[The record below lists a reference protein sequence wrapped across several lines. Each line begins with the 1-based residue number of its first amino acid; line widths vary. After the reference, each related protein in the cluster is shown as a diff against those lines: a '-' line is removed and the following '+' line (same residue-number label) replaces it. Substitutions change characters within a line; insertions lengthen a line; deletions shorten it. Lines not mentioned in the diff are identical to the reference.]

1 MRSDRGRKGSPMQNR
16 ESGRTVASPSLVALA
31 GMLAL
36 ASAMGISR
44 FVYTPILPVMA
55 ASLGLGPGT
64 AGLIASANFAGY
76 LSGAIAATARR
87 LPGGRR
93 VWFVGSLAVSALTTM
108 MMGFASGLPEF
119 LLLRFAG
126 GAAGAFVLVLATA
139 AVIETLAEAGRN
151 GLGAL
156 HYAGV
161 GVGIALSAIVVA
173 LLNSQG
179 VGWRTLWI
187 VTGLIALALTPLP
200 ALALRWRAPLAG
212 SAALS
217 APIGRAMLPL
227 SICHFLFGFGY
238 AVTATFLIAMARAA
252 PETRSVEPLI
262 WTVVGVTAAPS
273 LILWLW
279 VAGRI
284 GSRRAYAIA
293 SILESAGV
301 LLAGG
306 WPTPAGLLAGA
317 ALLGGT
323 FMGITALGF
332 SVARTA
338 GGAGQERRFAIIT
351 IGFSLGQA
359 LGPVLG
365 GALAEM
371 SGNYWSASALAA
383 SALLL
388 AAVLVIVTAP
398 AARVTE
404 PTSMDC

>member
-1 MRSDRGRKGSPMQNR
+1 MHTAEPRQ
-16 ESGRTVASPSLVALA
+16 TAASPPLIALG

-44 FVYTPILPVMA
+44 FVYTPILPIMA

-93 VWFVGSLAVSALTTM
+93 AWFIASLATSALTTM
-108 MMGFASGLPEF
+108 LMGFASGLPAF
-119 LLLRFAG
+119 LVLRFIG
-126 GAAGAFVLVLATA
+126 GASGAFVLVLATA
-139 AVIETLAEAGRN
+139 AVIGALADAGRSQ
-151 GLGAL
+151 LGAL

-173 LLNSQG
+173 LLNAQG
-179 VGWRTLWI
+179 ADWRTLWI

-200 ALALRWRAPLAG
+200 VLALRWQAPKPDPATPAVPVG
-212 SAALS
+212 
-217 APIGRAMLPL
+217 PTMLPL
-227 SICHFLFGFGY
+227 STCHFLFGFGY

-252 PETRSVEPLI
+252 PETRAVEPLI

-273 LILWLW
+273 LLLWLW
-279 VAGRI
+279 VATRI
-284 GSRRAYAIA
+284 GPRRAYAVA
-293 SILESAGV
+293 SLLEAGGV

-306 WPTPAGLLAGA
+306 WPSAPGLLAGA

-332 SVARTA
+332 AVARTA
-338 GGAGQERRFAIIT
+338 GGQGQERRFAIIT

-365 GALAEM
+365 GVLAEM

-383 SALLL
+383 AALLL
-388 AAVLVIVTAP
+388 TAVLIVTTAP
-398 AARVTE
+398 KPQVT
-404 PTSMDC
+404 

>member
-1 MRSDRGRKGSPMQNR
+1 MPTDEPRPP
-16 ESGRTVASPSLVALA
+16 VASPALTA
-31 GMLAL
+31 LGGMLAL

-44 FVYTPILPVMA
+44 FVYTPILPIMA

-87 LPGGRR
+87 LPGGQRT
-93 VWFVGSLAVSALTTM
+93 WFVGSLAVSALTTM
-108 MMGFASGLPEF
+108 VMGFASGLPTF

-139 AVIETLAEAGRN
+139 AVIDTLAEAGRS

-161 GVGIALSAIVVA
+161 GVGIALSAVVVA
-173 LLNSQG
+173 LLNAQG
-179 VGWRTLWI
+179 AAWRTLWI

-200 ALALRWRAPLAG
+200 AFTLRWRAPPSG
-212 SAALS
+212 SVARS
-217 APIGRAMLPL
+217 GPIGPAILKL

-252 PETRSVEPLI
+252 PETRTVEPLI

-273 LILWLW
+273 LLLWLW
-279 VAGRI
+279 VSGRI
-284 GSRRAYAIA
+284 GPCRAYAVA
-293 SILESAGV
+293 SVLECAGV

-306 WPTPAGLLAGA
+306 WPSAAGLLAGA

-332 SVARTA
+332 SVARTL
-338 GGAGQERRFAIIT
+338 GGEGQERRFAIIT

-365 GALAEM
+365 GTLAEM
-371 SGNYWSASALAA
+371 SGSYWSASALAA
-383 SALLL
+383 FALVL
-388 AAVLVIVTAP
+388 AAILVIVTAP
-398 AARVTE
+398 RPHVT
-404 PTSMDC
+404 

>member
-1 MRSDRGRKGSPMQNR
+1 MPTDVPRP
-16 ESGRTVASPSLVALA
+16 TVVAPALVALG

-36 ASAMGISR
+36 ASAMGIAR

-93 VWFVGSLAVSALTTM
+93 AWFIGSLAAGALTTM
-108 MMGFASGLPEF
+108 AMGVASALPAF

-126 GAAGAFVLVLATA
+126 GAAGAFVLVLGTA
-139 AVIETLAEAGRN
+139 AVIDALADAGRS

-161 GVGIALSAIVVA
+161 GIGIALSAVVVA
-173 LLNSQG
+173 LLNARG
-179 VGWRTLWI
+179 AEWRTLWI
-187 VTGLIALALTPLP
+187 VTGLIALALAPLP
-200 ALALRWRAPLAG
+200 AVVLRWRAAPPLAAARPGPLG
-212 SAALS
+212 S
-217 APIGRAMLPL
+217 AMLPL
-227 SICHFLFGFGY
+227 STCHFLFGFGY

-252 PETRSVEPLI
+252 PGTRSVEPLI

-273 LILWLW
+273 LLLWLR
-279 VAGRI
+279 VAARI
-284 GSRRAYAIA
+284 GPRRAYAA
-293 SILESAGV
+293 AAVLEAAGV

-306 WPTPAGLLAGA
+306 WPNAAGLLAGA

-332 SVARTA
+332 SVARA
-338 GGAGQERRFAIIT
+338 GGGAGQERRFALIT

-365 GALAEM
+365 GAMAEM
-371 SGNYWSASALAA
+371 SGSYWGASALAA
-383 SALLL
+383 VALVL
-388 AAVLVIVTAP
+388 AAVLITIIAP
-398 AARVTE
+398 RARVT
-404 PTSMDC
+404 

>member
-1 MRSDRGRKGSPMQNR
+1 MQSPGSRQ
-16 ESGRTVASPSLVALA
+16 TVASPALAALA

-36 ASAMGISR
+36 ASAVGISR

-55 ASLGLGPGT
+55 ASLGFGPGA

-76 LSGAIAATARR
+76 LSGAITATARR

-93 VWFVGSLAVSALTTM
+93 FWFVGSLVVSAVTTM
-108 MMGFASGLPEF
+108 AMSIASGMPEF

-126 GAAGAFVLVLATA
+126 GAAGAFVLVLGTA
-139 AVIETLAEAGRN
+139 AVIDVLADAGRN

-161 GVGIALSAIVVA
+161 GAGIAVSAIVVA
-173 LLNSQG
+173 LLNAQG
-179 VGWRTLWI
+179 ANWRTLWI
-187 VTGLIALALTPLP
+187 VTGAIALAMTPLP
-200 ALALRWRAPLAG
+200 IVALRWRSPHAG
-212 SAALS
+212 STARP
-217 APIGRAMLPL
+217 APVGRSILPL
-227 SICHFLFGFGY
+227 TICHFLFGFGY

-273 LILWLW
+273 LLLWLW

-284 GSRRAYAIA
+284 GPRRAYATA

-306 WPTPAGLLAGA
+306 WPSSAGLLAGA

-338 GGAGQERRFAIIT
+338 GGAGQERRFAVIT

-365 GALAEM
+365 GALAEL
-371 SGNYWSASALAA
+371 SGSYWSASALAA
-383 SALLL
+383 IALVL
-388 AAVLVIVTAP
+388 AAVLVISTAP
-398 AARVTE
+398 PSRVTE
-404 PTSMDC
+404 PTSMEC

>member
-1 MRSDRGRKGSPMQNR
+1 MPDQEPP
-16 ESGRTVASPSLVALA
+16 RTVASPALVALG

-36 ASAMGISR
+36 ASAMGIAR

-76 LSGAIAATARR
+76 LSGAIGATARR

-93 VWFVGSLAVSALTTM
+93 AWFVGSLGIGAVTTLA
-108 MMGFASGLPEF
+108 MGLVSSLPAF

-126 GAAGAFVLVLATA
+126 GAAGAFVLVLGTA
-139 AVIETLAEAGRN
+139 AVIDTLAAAGRS

-161 GVGIALSAIVVA
+161 GLGIALSAIVVA
-173 LLNSQG
+173 LLNAQG
-179 VGWRTLWI
+179 AGWRTLWV

-200 ALALRWRAPLAG
+200 ATVLRWRPALPG
-212 SAALS
+212 SAARP
-217 APIGRAMLPL
+217 APVGRAMLPL
-227 SICHFLFGFGY
+227 SFCHFLFGFGY

-252 PETRSVEPLI
+252 PDTRSVEPLI

-273 LILWLW
+273 LLLWLT
-279 VAGRI
+279 VAARI
-284 GSRRAYAIA
+284 GPRRAYAVA
-293 SILESAGV
+293 SVLESAGV

-306 WPTPAGLLAGA
+306 WPSAAGLLAGG

-332 SVARTA
+332 AVARTA
-338 GGAGQERRFAIIT
+338 GSQGQERRFAIIT

-371 SGNYWSASALAA
+371 TGSYWGASALAA
-383 SALLL
+383 VALLL
-388 AAVLVIVTAP
+388 AAILVVATTP
-398 AARVTE
+398 GPRVTQ
-404 PTSMDC
+404 PTSQGC